1 MGFKVDIKELTDYKN
16 DIKRTSSAV
25 KGQIENA
32 IQSMRAIPSSQAMEG
47 QVGMAVSETISSNH
61 IPTLIGLKSS
71 YDQLASEVEKTL
83 NDFKS
88 STGESSGSAVIT
100 EDVLTR
106 IPGKLDN
113 LLESYNE
120 RTNSI
125 KGIYTE
131 ISDLVSLTLPKS
143 NLAETINDTKKH
155 VKKIQTDV
163 STFENGKT
171 SDSID
176 ALLSQ
181 IESQIGRITSTK
193 SLGYGSPNFLF
204 FSMKNEF
211 VSTMDQAEKAMI
223 QQERL
228 EAEEIRKQKAEDWN
242 RLGPYDYYLK
252 YPEENGKGN
261 PNFNANMD
269 LINSA
274 SGIVATSGNI
284 ITGNVILKEGVASG
298 KKIKAGTWYG
308 KKVKSTKSG
317 YKTWKQVNGDVNRFK
332 SVKGAKN
339 LDEIANGTGKFSQ
352 GIKGFGYLGVASV
365 ALEST
370 TTYFERKEKYGNTS
384 ATIDAAAHGASA
396 AGAIY
401 AGAAI
406 GSLIPI
412 PVLGTVIGAATGFVI
427 GNVLNSVWDEL
438 AHSKDNDFF
447 SWKTLFG

>member
-61 IPTLIGLKSS
+61 IPSLIGLKSS

-100 EDVLTR
+100 EDVLTK
-106 IPGKLDN
+106 IPSKLDN

-155 VKKIQTDV
+155 VKKIQSDV

-193 SLGYGSPNFLF
+193 SLGYGSSEFLS
-204 FSMKNEF
+204 FSMRNEF
-211 VSTMDQAEKAMI
+211 VSTMAQAERAMI

-228 EAEEIRKQKAEDWN
+228 EAEEIKKQKAEDWN

-252 YPEENGKGN
+252 YPEENGTYN
-261 PNFNANMD
+261 PNFSQLTNSINGAVSNIDMKDVGKDILQDSYMGFGEELLEYGGSSIAYGFSNIHVNNLGTPLGSAAYLGQQGIGNLGNAMVGLGVLLDIPNLADDPMGPQKVTAHAAVGSGVGYITTTFIAPAIAGTA
-269 LINSA
+269 LMATLPAWASLAAGVVVGVAIGTAINLA
-274 SGIVATSGNI
+274 VDGLLDWLSGN
-284 ITGNVILKEGVASG
+284 
-298 KKIKAGTWYG
+298 
-308 KKVKSTKSG
+308 
-317 YKTWKQVNGDVNRFK
+317 
-332 SVKGAKN
+332 
-339 LDEIANGTGKFSQ
+339 
-352 GIKGFGYLGVASV
+352 
-365 ALEST
+365 
-370 TTYFERKEKYGNTS
+370 
-384 ATIDAAAHGASA
+384 
-396 AGAIY
+396 
-401 AGAAI
+401 
-406 GSLIPI
+406 
-412 PVLGTVIGAATGFVI
+412 
-427 GNVLNSVWDEL
+427 
-438 AHSKDNDFF
+438 
-447 SWKTLFG
+447 